1 LKRPVYLVIWQGGGA
16 INMGLDDFKG
26 SGTCSVTRPNATLV
40 SVNGSSVFAGNMAKL
55 QGGAI
60 AVQSG
65 TLLLQV
71 SRGAA
76 AMPQPGMRTVSCRA
90 FDA

>member
-1 LKRPVYLVIWQGGGA
+1 
-16 INMGLDDFKG
+16 MGLDDFKG
-26 SGTCSVTRPNATLV
+26 SGTCSVTRPNATTV
-40 SVNGSSVFAGNMAKL
+40 FVNGSSLFAGNAAKL

-71 SRGAA
+71 SHSQGCYSSDSATSHAA
-76 AMPQPGMRTVSCRA
+76 KHH
-90 FDA
+90 